1 MILLNVPEQ
10 EINSIESQQ
19 VLIFVIAFKRV
30 LFLCWNLASYET
42 TKYPQPKKKKK
53 KKKLTELTLT
63 KAKVCMSIM
72 NLNLEGLRREF
83 LVQKASQPASQSRTG
98 SSPSLMDYD
107 RSFQN

>member
-53 KKKLTELTLT
+53 KK
-63 KAKVCMSIM
+63 I
-72 NLNLEGLRREF
+72 
-83 LVQKASQPASQSRTG
+83 
-98 SSPSLMDYD
+98 D
-107 RSFQN
+107 